1 MAKKNAVKNVPATVP
16 AIPVWNPEITSSLV
30 DAATASNMLDVIKGH
45 AAQAHKARL
54 ASMIAVYE
62 FRAKGGFWAIDAYK
76 GDGEAGF
83 EHAISDIVNGPQ
95 RPAESDDDYRKR
107 WSGFRSTAHNMARAG
122 YLLSFLS
129 RNDWETD
136 IAIRPHQL
144 SIIAKVVGHAAM
156 KGDAN
161 RTCSV
166 ASTLIDRVH
175 SGELMDQGKL
185 RAAVAEALG
194 ESNGLDAATDDKKTV
209 MVSVKASGLSD
220 EQIKVVKAHAEATMR
235 AMIAAMGG
243 KA

>member
-1 MAKKNAVKNVPATVP
+1 MSKKNAVKNVPATVP
-16 AIPVWNPEITSSLV
+16 AIPVWNPEITSALV

-62 FRAKGGFWAIDAYK
+62 FRAKGGWWAIEAYK

-95 RPAESDDDYRKR
+95 GPTETDDDYRKR
-107 WSGFRSTAHNMARAG
+107 WTGFRSSAHNMARAG
-122 YLLSFLS
+122 YLLSFLA

-144 SIIAKVVGHAAM
+144 VVIARLVGHAAM

-166 ASTLIDRVH
+166 ASTLIDRVAG
-175 SGELMDQGKL
+175 GELKNMGKL
-185 RAAVAEALG
+185 KAAVAEALG
-194 ESNGLDAATDDKKTV
+194 ESNGSDSATDDKRSI
-209 MVSVKASGLSD
+209 MVAVKASGLTD
-220 EQIKVVKAHAEATMR
+220 EQIKVVKAHTEATMR

>member
-1 MAKKNAVKNVPATVP
+1 MAKKNASKNVTATVP
-16 AIPVWNPEITSSLV
+16 AIPAWNPEISSATC
-30 DAATASNMLDVIKGH
+30 DAATASNMLDAVKAH
-45 AAQAHKARL
+45 AAASHKARL

-62 FRAKGGFWAIDAYK
+62 FRAKGGFWVVDAYK
-76 GDGEAGF
+76 GDGERGF

-122 YLLSFLS
+122 YLLSFLA
-129 RNDWETD
+129 RNDWESD

-144 SIIAKVVGHAAM
+144 AIIARVVGHAFM

-175 SGELMDQGKL
+175 SGELMDQSKL
-185 RAAVAEALG
+185 REAVAEALG
-194 ESNGLDAATDDKKTV
+194 ESGASEATDDKKTV
-209 MVSVKASGLSD
+209 MVAVKASGLSD